1 MTDLFEEKAKD
12 WDKRERI
19 QKLSSAIGGCILQN
33 VALNASMQV
42 LDFGA
47 GTGLIASQIAP
58 RVAQITAV
66 DISEAMLEK
75 LQKKAELKGRVSTI
89 CQDITVTPLDV
100 QFDLIVSAMAMH
112 HVEDTTGM
120 VTTFA
125 QHLKPGG
132 KIALADLDTED
143 GTFHAPGTEGI
154 FHPGFDRTE
163 FEKLLNL
170 KGFKNIQFFNAHTV
184 VSESGSYPIFL
195 VTASI

>member
-66 DISEAMLEK
+66 DISEAMLKK
-75 LQKKAELKGRVSTI
+75 LQQKAELKDRVSTI
-89 CQDITVTPLDV
+89 CQDITVTPLDA

-163 FEKLLNL
+163 FERLLNL

-184 VSESGSYPIFL
+184 VSETGSYPIFL
-195 VTASI
+195 VTASL